1 MPNINA
7 ALGCAQL
14 EQLPAKLAAK
24 RGLFSQYQDVFA
36 EIKGVTL
43 FKEPQNCQSNY
54 WLQCLVLDENKS
66 ESRNLILEATN
77 KVGIMTRP
85 VWVLLNELSPFKDSP
100 SMDLSTAF
108 SLSRRIIN
116 IPSSPGLALV
126 GP

>member
-1 MPNINA
+1 
-7 ALGCAQL
+7 
-14 EQLPAKLAAK
+14 
-24 RGLFSQYQDVFA
+24 VFA

-100 SMDLSTAF
+100 SMDLSTAI